1 MILKG
6 SNLNKP
12 LNSVITYILCYVF
25 LKNYKIPIM
34 IQELENRA
42 MVMELEYPNLINMD
56 YSLFNNLDIPKEIEL
71 CDENEV
77 VIINGKTFTT
87 SPRAFH
93 KNNHN
98 SISDYL
104 KKEVHK
110 GHKVWI
116 RRIITHDVGN
126 EYTILESLSVN
137 KLIL

>member
-1 MILKG
+1 
-6 SNLNKP
+6 
-12 LNSVITYILCYVF
+12 
-25 LKNYKIPIM
+25 M

-56 YSLFNNLDIPKEIEL
+56 YSLFNELDIPKEIEL
-71 CDENEV
+71 CNENGN
-77 VIINGKTFTT
+77 VIINGKLFTT
-87 SPRAFH
+87 TPKAFH
-93 KNNHN
+93 KNDHN

-104 KKEVHK
+104 KIEVDK

-116 RRIITHDVGN
+116 RRIITHGVGN